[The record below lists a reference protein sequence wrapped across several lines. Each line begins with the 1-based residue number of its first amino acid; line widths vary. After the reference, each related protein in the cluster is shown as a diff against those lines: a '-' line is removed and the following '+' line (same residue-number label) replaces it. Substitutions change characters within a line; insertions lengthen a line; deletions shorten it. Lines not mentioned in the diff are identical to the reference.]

1 MLSRRRL
8 ATTLCD
14 ASLPHS
20 QYSNEKEQDTNNS
33 STVNTGEGC
42 GTALLEEKGDKKLSR
57 ANGESEGISALTPLS
72 VWYVQNP
79 DRVATFETAMRTKL
93 HYVVKPQ
100 YLWSTIS
107 ELARMQSETLL
118 QAVQAV

>member
-1 MLSRRRL
+1 MQASFTHNT
-8 ATTLCD
+8 ATKK
-14 ASLPHS
+14 S
-20 QYSNEKEQDTNNS
+20 KDTNSS

-57 ANGESEGISALTPLS
+57 ANEESEGISALTPLS
-72 VWYVQNP
+72 VWYAQNP
-79 DRVATFETAMRTKL
+79 DKVATFETAMRTKL

-107 ELARMQSETLL
+107 E
-118 QAVQAV
+118 